1 MNIHHS
7 IPILAAVLFAAPAAA
22 QNSPMNFLD
31 AHNTERQMYPGVA
44 PLNWSRR
51 LTRYA
56 QAWADE
62 IADRDSLDH
71 RDNTLDNPI
80 APGEYVGENLYV
92 TYGGEGTG
100 PEAVQNW
107 IAEKE
112 WYNYDEDQGLGSQY
126 PPGPGCNAPP
136 RRSCGHFTQVIW
148 KDTRFVGC
156 GRAVSRDGNVYVA
169 CNYYSGGNIR
179 GERPY

>member
-1 MNIHHS
+1 MPNRDLDGYLATGLTIRRISVKEQDPTCSRRVDAAWATTTARQGEASMNIHHS

-71 RDNTLDNPI
+71 RDNT
-80 APGEYVGENLYV
+80 
-92 TYGGEGTG
+92 
-100 PEAVQNW
+100 
-107 IAEKE
+107 
-112 WYNYDEDQGLGSQY
+112 
-126 PPGPGCNAPP
+126 
-136 RRSCGHFTQVIW
+136 F
-148 KDTRFVGC
+148 
-156 GRAVSRDGNVYVA
+156 
-169 CNYYSGGNIR
+169 
-179 GERPY
+179 